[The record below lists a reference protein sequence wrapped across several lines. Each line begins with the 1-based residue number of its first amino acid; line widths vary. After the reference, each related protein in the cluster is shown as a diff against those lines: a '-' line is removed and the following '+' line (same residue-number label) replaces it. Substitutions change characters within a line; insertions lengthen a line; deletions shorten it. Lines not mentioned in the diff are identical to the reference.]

1 MLFAL
6 SKLLWAVLSPGN
18 LLLFCAL
25 AGTLGLLS
33 RRARVRNLG
42 RGLLV
47 LGLGAMAAIAVLPL
61 GAWLLAPLEE
71 RFARPA
77 EPLGRV
83 DGVVVLGGAVDL
95 RVSVARGRP
104 QLGAFADRLTAFVAL
119 ARRYPRARL
128 VFTGGSGALFDTGHS
143 EADVAENLI
152 AELGLDPVRVAFERQ
167 ARNTRENALLA
178 MALAQ
183 PQAGETWLLVT
194 SAFHMPRAMGSFG
207 RAGWPV
213 TAYPVD
219 YLRAGPG
226 RWRPGFSL
234 MHGLSL
240 LTLAEKEWIG
250 LAAYR
255 LLGWTDRLF
264 PDPGDV

>member
-1 MLFAL
+1 MLL
-6 SKLLWAVLSPGN
+6 
-18 LLLFCAL
+18 CAL
-25 AGTLGLLS
+25 AGTLGLVS
-33 RRARVRNLG
+33 RRPRVRNLG
-42 RGLLV
+42 RGLLAF
-47 LGLGAMAAIAVLPL
+47 GLGAMAAIAVLPL
-61 GAWLLAPLEE
+61 GEWLLAPLEE
-71 RFARPA
+71 RFPRPA

-83 DGVVVLGGAVDL
+83 DGVVVLGGAIDL
-95 RVSVARGRP
+95 RVSVERGRP
-104 QLGAFADRLTAFVAL
+104 ELGASADRLTAFVAL
-119 ARRYPRARL
+119 ARRYPQARL

-143 EADVAENLI
+143 EANVAENLI
-152 AELGLDPVRVAFERQ
+152 AELGLDPARIAFERA

-194 SAFHMPRAMGSFG
+194 SAFHMPRAMGSFR
-207 RAGWPV
+207 RAGWQV

-219 YLRAGPG
+219 YLTAGPG
-226 RWRPGFSL
+226 AWRPGFNL
-234 MHGLSL
+234 MLGLSL
-240 LTLAEKEWIG
+240 LTVAEKEWIG

>member
-1 MLFAL
+1 M
-6 SKLLWAVLSPGN
+6 
-18 LLLFCAL
+18 
-25 AGTLGLLS
+25 AGTLGLFS
-33 RRARVRNLG
+33 HWPWMQNLG
-42 RGLLV
+42 RGLLAF
-47 LGLGAMAAIAVLPL
+47 GLGAMVAIAVLPL
-61 GAWLLAPLEE
+61 GEWLLAPLEK
-71 RFARPA
+71 RFPRLA

-83 DGVVVLGGAVDL
+83 DGVVVLGGG
-95 RVSVARGRP
+95 SP
-104 QLGAFADRLTAFVAL
+104 ADRLTAFVAL

-143 EADVAENLI
+143 AADVAENLI
-152 AELGLDPVRVAFERQ
+152 VGLGLDPARVAFERK

-178 MALAQ
+178 IVLAQ

-194 SAFHMPRAMGSFG
+194 SAFHMPRAMGSFR
-207 RAGWPV
+207 RAGWQV

-219 YLRAGPG
+219 YLTAGPG
-226 RWRPGFSL
+226 SWRPGFSL

-250 LAAYR
+250 LVAYR

-264 PDPGDV
+264 PGGDV